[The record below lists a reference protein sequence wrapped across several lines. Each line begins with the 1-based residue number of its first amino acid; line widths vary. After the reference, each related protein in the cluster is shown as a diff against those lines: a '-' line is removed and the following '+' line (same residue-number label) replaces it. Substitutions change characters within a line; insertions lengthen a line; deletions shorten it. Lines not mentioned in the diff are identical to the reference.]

1 MLWMRPKPT
10 WKQGLLVVNIRKL
23 KDGTYKATG
32 DYLFSV
38 VSIKPNLRKNI
49 KTFME
54 LENNRGFR
62 KRLYLN
68 HPQAKAKKV
77 KLKVKKFGGCWK
89 IYCAKTDR
97 LIMIHDLEFD
107 EARLKR

>member
-1 MLWMRPKPT
+1 M
-10 WKQGLLVVNIRKL
+10 VNIRKL

-32 DYLFSV
+32 DYLFNV
-38 VSIKPNLRKNI
+38 VSIEPNLRKNI
-49 KTFME
+49 KAFME
-54 LENNRGFR
+54 LENDSGFR

-68 HPQAKAKKV
+68 YPLAKAKKV

-89 IYCAKTDR
+89 VYCVKTDR

>member
-1 MLWMRPKPT
+1 MLWTRPKPT

-32 DYLFSV
+32 DHLFSV
-38 VSIKPNLRKNI
+38 VSMKPNIRRNI
-49 KTFME
+49 KAFME
-54 LENNRGFR
+54 LENDRGFR
-62 KRLYLN
+62 RRLYLN

>member
-1 MLWMRPKPT
+1 M
-10 WKQGLLVVNIRKL
+10 VNIRKL

-32 DYLFSV
+32 DHLFNV
-38 VSIKPNLRKNI
+38 VSMKPNLRKNI
-49 KTFME
+49 KSFME
-54 LENNRGFR
+54 LEKCEGFR
-62 KRLYLN
+62 RRLYLN
-68 HPQAKAKKV
+68 YPLAKAQKV

-107 EARLKR
+107 KTRLKR

>member
-1 MLWMRPKPT
+1 M
-10 WKQGLLVVNIRKL
+10 VNIRKL

-32 DYLFSV
+32 DYLFNV
-38 VSIKPNLRKNI
+38 VLIKPNLRKNI
-49 KTFME
+49 KAFME
-54 LENNRGFR
+54 LENDSGFR
-62 KRLYLN
+62 RRLYLN
-68 HPQAKAKKV
+68 HPLAKAKKV

-89 IYCAKTDR
+89 VYCAKTDR

>member
-1 MLWMRPKPT
+1 
-10 WKQGLLVVNIRKL
+10 VVNIRKL

-32 DYLFSV
+32 DYLFNV
-38 VSIKPNLRKNI
+38 VSIEPNLRKNI

-54 LENNRGFR
+54 LENSSGFR

-68 HPQAKAKKV
+68 HPLAKAKKI